1 MEDDDEGELIIEED
15 DIVTDDH
22 NTSAQM
28 EYDDVTDSPANLQI
42 DEAEEEENG
51 ANDGDG
57 VGTKL
62 NTPVQEIYPKKVT
75 NNKFLMLTTFT

>member
-1 MEDDDEGELIIEED
+1 MEDDEEGELIIEED
-15 DIVTDDH
+15 DIVTDDQ

-28 EYDDVTDSPANLQI
+28 EYDDVTDSPANLHI

-51 ANDGDG
+51 ANTKENGGDG
-57 VGTKL
+57 VGTEL

-75 NNKFLMLTTFT
+75 NNIF